1 MLAIAATALLIT
13 SITPKESEFKLW
25 QTANGKVY
33 RSKAEEH
40 YREAIYIRNAKSIAE
55 HNRNP
60 HKNYEQGINQFTD
73 LTQEEFV
80 QYYLTTKVG
89 S

>member
-1 MLAIAATALLIT
+1 MSTRKIILAVLTLAATVVLIT

-25 QTANGKVY
+25 QIANGKVY

-80 QYYLTTKVG
+80 
-89 S
+89 